1 MTRKMIRLASSTD
14 VRAAGGADSHLHLAS
29 ALQEGRKITL
39 CPKASGESRLRGFFI
54 SSSSPSERSNRR
66 GRTLWNFPLPTYD
79 DLVHAMKLRHQRR
92 TIP

>member
-39 CPKASGESRLRGFFI
+39 CPKASGESRLRGFSFRPSVQANDLIAADVRYGI
-54 SSSSPSERSNRR
+54 SR
-66 GRTLWNFPLPTYD
+66 FPPT
-79 DLVHAMKLRHQRR
+79 M
-92 TIP
+92 I